1 MFHLWRS
8 LRFYADIALV
18 LTPPSDR
25 GGLSHFSEYNII
37 EYCILS
43 GDDVDVNLIPES
55 RCQPQN
61 LITRSSS
68 QTHLSLELSITFN
81 VPKAISGEDNP
92 LPVCDYC

>member
-43 GDDVDVNLIPES
+43 GDDVDVNVIPEF
-55 RCQPQN
+55 RMP
-61 LITRSSS
+61 T
-68 QTHLSLELSITFN
+68 TKF
-81 VPKAISGEDNP
+81 
-92 LPVCDYC
+92 DYAKFVANASFVGVVDYL